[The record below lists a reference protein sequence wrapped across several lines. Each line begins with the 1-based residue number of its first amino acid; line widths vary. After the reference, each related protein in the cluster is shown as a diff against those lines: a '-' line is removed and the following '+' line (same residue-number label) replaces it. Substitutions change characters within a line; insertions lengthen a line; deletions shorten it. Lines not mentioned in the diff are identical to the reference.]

1 MTYTDKEKIEIA
13 NTIIRQMGGAGRLKA
28 MIGAKDIY
36 ALDSGV
42 QFRFMGSK
50 KANKVKIDY
59 TPDDLYTMT
68 FIKVGRLNKKTFDI
82 KVDTVET
89 FEGIYND
96 QLKPI
101 FEETT
106 GLYLSLF

>member
-1 MTYTDKEKIEIA
+1 MTYTDNEKIEIA
-13 NTIIRQMGGAGRLKA
+13 NTIIRQMGGGGRLKA
-28 MIGAKDIY
+28 MVGAKDIY

-50 KANKVKIDY
+50 KANKVVIDY
-59 TPDDLYTMT
+59 TPDDLYKMT
-68 FIKVGRLNKKTFDI
+68 FLKVGRFNKKTYEI
-82 KVDTVET
+82 KVETVET
-89 FEGIYND
+89 VEGVYND

-106 GLYLSLF
+106 GLYLSL